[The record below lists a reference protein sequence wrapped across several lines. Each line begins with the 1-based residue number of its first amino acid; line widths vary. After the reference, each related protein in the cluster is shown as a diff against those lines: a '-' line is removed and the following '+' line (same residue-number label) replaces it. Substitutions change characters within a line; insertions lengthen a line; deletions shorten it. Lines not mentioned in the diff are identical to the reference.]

1 MNKLFCIMLLFI
13 GVQLF
18 SQDLIILNSGNEI
31 EAKVLEINSKNIDY
45 KKYSNIDG
53 PTYHLDKSEIFMIK
67 YQSGDKDMFTN
78 NGSGDKSET
87 STNSETNRP
96 TEFIYNSSI
105 GNSNCQVQKNRGAKI
120 YGNKSGDV
128 FYRQDLVFYGY
139 DLTYTKLTNP
149 KKMGQ
154 SMKLVQ
160 EYFNE
165 WNKEFNKEIGFNNL
179 KRWMDKPHMLLGTP
193 VFQNYYK
200 RDFNNFVDYG
210 NYCISFDDLQKIVN
224 SYVINESQGI
234 GMVINVVNFNK
245 DREYSMQWIT
255 FFNIQTREILFAVLT
270 TGEAG
275 GGGMVGHW
283 ASGVEMGVRE
293 IFIDEIYK
301 HKYSNNGMIPS
312 KFRLY

>member
-1 MNKLFCIMLLFI
+1 MKKLLCIILLFS
-13 GVQLF
+13 GAQLY
-18 SQDLIILNSGNEI
+18 SQDLIILKNGNDI

-45 KKYSNIDG
+45 KKYSNING

-78 NGSGDKSET
+78 NVSGDKPET

-149 KKMGQ
+149 DKIGQ
-154 SMKLVQ
+154 SMTLVQ
-160 EYFNE
+160 EYFND
-165 WNKEFNKEIGFNNL
+165 WNNEFNKEIGINNI
-179 KRWMDKPHMLLGTP
+179 KRWMDKPNMLMGTP

-210 NYCISFDDLQKIVN
+210 NYCISFEDLQKIIN

-255 FFNIQTREILFAVLT
+255 FFNIQTREILYAVLT

-283 ASGVEMGVRE
+283 ASGVEKGVRE

-301 HKYSNNGMIPS
+301 RKYSNNGMIPS
-312 KFRLY
+312 KLRLY